1 VVTDYASIDLDA
13 LTAGAE
19 RRRHRLGRRWIR
31 RAALAGALLVL
42 PFVALLR
49 GAAALYGN
57 AGVPAWLAITGGAT
71 LALACVTLI
80 GALASRAMTGRA
92 RVRFVA
98 VWLAFPLVASYV
110 GHSLLFLAAVNA
122 KSGDVRAHYTS
133 LHPLLRLS
141 VRTLILLD
149 DGVVL
154 TDLAR
159 GPGDF
164 ERMGLP
170 RPEWSL
176 HYPQDDGWVHAL
188 DLRTIGRSTHCNW
201 LTSLYFRALG
211 FRVLRHVGTADHLH
225 VSLPLP
231 RPASAGRRWP

>member
-1 VVTDYASIDLDA
+1 
-13 LTAGAE
+13 
-19 RRRHRLGRRWIR
+19 LGRKLIR
-31 RAALAGALLVL
+31 RVALAGTLLVL

-49 GAAALYGN
+49 GATALYGD
-57 AGVPAWLAITGGAT
+57 AGVPAWLAIVGGAT

-98 VWLAFPLVASYV
+98 VWLALPLVALYV

-122 KSGDVRAHYTS
+122 KSDDVRAHYTS

-149 DGVVL
+149 DGVVV
-154 TDLAR
+154 TDVAR
-159 GPGDF
+159 RPADY
-164 ERMGLP
+164 ERMRLP

-176 HYPQDDGWVHAL
+176 HYPQEDGWVHAL
-188 DLRTIGRSTHCNW
+188 DLRTIGRSALRNW
-201 LTSLYFRALG
+201 LTSIYFRALG

-231 RPASAGRRWP
+231 HSPAR